1 MKAKVKTK
9 GEGEDR
15 KPRMTAEQKQLL
27 EASKSFDADVE
38 RSKYICHLS
47 LAVRR
52 EMCKTCENDGC
63 KQTGPNPKCILS
75 SIAAVAV
82 GMILDELKGGAR

>member
-1 MKAKVKTK
+1 MKS
-9 GEGEDR
+9 EGEDLER
-15 KPRMTAEQKQLL
+15 KPKMTAEQKQLL

-52 EMCKTCENDGC
+52 EMCKTCVNEGC
-63 KQTGPNPKCILS
+63 KQTGPNSKCILS

-82 GMILDELKGGAR
+82 GMILEGGAK